1 MKLEFPLHFR
11 ARLLE
16 RDINVD
22 HIKLVISK
30 LDLKENVFEGRVRV
44 TKKIGEKCIRVVYY
58 RKLLQGGTGEYVI
71 ITAYYL

>member
-16 RDINVD
+16 RDISVD
-22 HIKLVISK
+22 HIKLAISTP
-30 LDLKENVFEGRVRV
+30 DLTEKMFEGRVRV

-58 RKLLQGGTGEYVI
+58 RKSLQGDAGKYVI